1 MGALVF
7 INLSLYHCRWREAIC
22 VMMIY
27 GEPGLTNEGLTRLG
41 QQLGN
46 LFRQVTL
53 TGTSTQGYL
62 ILGSSF

>member
-1 MGALVF
+1 MTSF
-7 INLSLYHCRWREAIC
+7 RWREAIC

-46 LFRQVTL
+46 LFRQVTNVI
-53 TGTSTQGYL
+53 
-62 ILGSSF
+62 ILGS